1 MIGRRCRKRTPTKS
15 SSVACRSK
23 TAGMPTSTPTETQ
36 EQIAF
41 MDWVRLQPNIHPY
54 CIHIANQRRANLAYG
69 RLLKRMGVRAGVS
82 DIFIAM
88 PRNGAC
94 GLWIEF
100 KRSKG
105 GVISDEQRT
114 WLCRMLDVGYSAKIA
129 HGCDEAI
136 AIVKTYF
143 GMQQ

>member
-1 MIGRRCRKRTPTKS
+1 MPRRIGRSLGKRTSTKS
-15 SSVACRSK
+15 SSVACRS
-23 TAGMPTSTPTETQ
+23 SVPTEKQ

-41 MDWVRLQPNIHPY
+41 MDWVRLQPGIHPY

-69 RLLKRMGVRAGVS
+69 ALLKRMGVRAGVS
-82 DIFIAM
+82 DIFIAI
-88 PRNGAC
+88 PRNGAS

-105 GVISDEQRT
+105 GVISPEQRT
-114 WLCRMLDVGYSAKIA
+114 WLCRMLDVGYAAKIA

-136 AIVKTYF
+136 EIVKGYF
-143 GMQQ
+143 GMP